1 MHKGLDVSIYAKPE
15 LFPAPL
21 EVDRFLYLHSFAIK
35 LVGNNCFRPLSRWIG
50 SYTNLEEFAK
60 AIGRDVFPS
69 PREVDRFLY
78 VLQSIRKLL
87 EEAVSVPSRGG

>member
-1 MHKGLDVSIYAKPE
+1 MLCTKVLMF
-15 LFPAPL
+15 LFMQNL
-21 EVDRFLYLHSFAIK
+21 
-35 LVGNNCFRPLSRWIG
+35 NCFRPLSRWIG
-50 SYTNLEEFAK
+50 SYTNLDEFAK